1 MPKDAFHSLLGEVG
15 SMETKKD
22 QEHCHWL
29 GLRQKLNLIVFYCCL
44 LIYTHGWLIEEG
56 ETIAYYLRNK
66 IVWWKVLQSW
76 ESVMVF
82 LPLSFQVLPYGFSL
96 SLLLWGHPESLNNI
110 RFVSRSSGDDEED
123 MGWGDRRETTIDRTA
138 PSMPCV
144 PDGHAALRGEADAL
158 APPISPTVTTPGP
171 SCITHK
177 FLLMKISSDPI
188 LRQRKFYHF
197 FLYSIP
203 SVWTGVGRRGV
214 TKWNYIIKLGDT
226 VFWKCIPCAKFKI
239 WQLFSTDLS
248 ENWVCHCWE
257 KRRKRGFFFFCWIF

>member
-29 GLRQKLNLIVFYCCL
+29 GLRQKLNLMVFYCCL

-110 RFVSRSSGDDEED
+110 GFVSRSSGDGEED
-123 MGWGDRRETTIDRTA
+123 MGWGDRERQQSIELL
-138 PSMPCV
+138 PV
-144 PDGHAALRGEADAL
+144 ALCSRWACG
-158 APPISPTVTTPGP
+158 SP
-171 SCITHK
+171 
-177 FLLMKISSDPI
+177 
-188 LRQRKFYHF
+188 
-197 FLYSIP
+197 
-203 SVWTGVGRRGV
+203 RRGRCSGPTHLPHSHHPWPIMYYPQV
-214 TKWNYIIKLGDT
+214 SPDE
-226 VFWKCIPCAKFKI
+226 
-239 WQLFSTDLS
+239 D
-248 ENWVCHCWE
+248 
-257 KRRKRGFFFFCWIF
+257 

>member
-22 QEHCHWL
+22 QECCHWL
-29 GLRQKLNLIVFYCCL
+29 GLRQKLNLIVFYCCFLFCICCL

-96 SLLLWGHPESLNNI
+96 SFLLWGHPESLNNI

-138 PSMPCV
+138 PSSPVFQMGMRLFEERQMLWPHPSPPQSPPLAHHVLPTSFSWWRLVLTRFWGRGSFTTSFYIQYRLCGQGWE
-144 PDGHAALRGEADAL
+144 DGV
-158 APPISPTVTTPGP
+158 SP
-171 SCITHK
+171 SE
-177 FLLMKISSDPI
+177 
-188 LRQRKFYHF
+188 
-197 FLYSIP
+197 
-203 SVWTGVGRRGV
+203 
-214 TKWNYIIKLGDT
+214 II
-226 VFWKCIPCAKFKI
+226 
-239 WQLFSTDLS
+239 
-248 ENWVCHCWE
+248 
-257 KRRKRGFFFFCWIF
+257 